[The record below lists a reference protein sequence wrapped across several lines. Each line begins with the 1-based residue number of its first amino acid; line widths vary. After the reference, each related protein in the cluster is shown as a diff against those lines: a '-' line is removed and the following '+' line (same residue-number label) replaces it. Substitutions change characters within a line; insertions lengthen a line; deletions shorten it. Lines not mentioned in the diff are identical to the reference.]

1 MKKGLLVV
9 VLATVALALL
19 ASAIGTAAAK
29 GPSLGHLNWNAVWYP
44 PTNAIS
50 QPDGSVIFEMQVK
63 MDDPLGPGKVRYN
76 SVITLNGGYSDA
88 LGMHVSGYY
97 DFYAP
102 DGRLAWR
109 CSLWDHYVDPNAPM
123 PHRYALPDVA
133 YGAAGSPYDGWEAHL
148 TRGQSAGEAQPWTMK
163 GYFVPPAGP

>member
-29 GPSLGHLNWNAVWYP
+29 GPSPGHLNWNAVWYP

-50 QPDGSVIFEMQVK
+50 QPDGSFIFEMQVK

-88 LGMHVSGYY
+88 LGMHVSRGTTTSTPPTG
-97 DFYAP
+97 D
-102 DGRLAWR
+102 WR
-109 CSLWDHYVDPNAPM
+109 GDARS
-123 PHRYALPDVA
+123 
-133 YGAAGSPYDGWEAHL
+133 GTITL
-148 TRGQSAGEAQPWTMK
+148 TRMPPCLTGMPSLTSHTAPPG
-163 GYFVPPAGP
+163 VPTTVGRRT